1 MSINND
7 AWKLSN
13 PDDDGHYTEDHTPRI
28 QSCIYY
34 KFISDHRLSNRP
46 VYGMFTTSGHDIKIW
61 NWFGIETID
70 IEPIGTEVEEIE
82 SEIYRIK
89 QNYTGY
95 ELIAKDEFLEV
106 FNSVQER
113 INKLVSHEAMY

>member
-1 MSINND
+1 MSTNND

-28 QSCIYY
+28 EACIYY
-34 KFISDHRLSNRP
+34 KFISDHKNRP
-46 VYGMFTTSGHDIKIW
+46 VYGMLTTSGHDIKIW
-61 NWFGIETID
+61 NWFGIQTID
-70 IEPIGTEVEEIE
+70 IEPIGTEMEEIE